1 MNRRN
6 ILILF
11 LVGVLLGDIFISQF
25 YLAKKLTK
33 VTQVD
38 ENASMAIEVGGLID
52 NTEKLQKEINE
63 LAAERDKLIKST
75 NDHQT
80 TAETLEKD
88 LSKYKIIA
96 GETTVEGPGVVIIY
110 SKRPDPPLLL
120 DLINALRNI
129 GVEAFS
135 INEQRIVINSKVDYQ
150 SFAPPYNRLEIKAI
164 GNPELLKNALT
175 RRGGVIEMIGIE
187 ASVEKKDNLVVPA
200 KK

>member
-1 MNRRN
+1 
-6 ILILF
+6 
-11 LVGVLLGDIFISQF
+11 LGDIFISQF